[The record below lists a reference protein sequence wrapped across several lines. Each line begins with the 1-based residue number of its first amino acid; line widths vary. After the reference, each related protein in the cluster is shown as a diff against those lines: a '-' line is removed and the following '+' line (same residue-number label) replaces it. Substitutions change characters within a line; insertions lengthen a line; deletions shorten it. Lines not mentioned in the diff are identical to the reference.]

1 MHSKRVTL
9 QEKDVKLARRIR
21 GDFPGDKQNQY
32 REGLRRFQVGAEIAG
47 EADYDDRNRRIPG
60 TGWLPKNKPKA
71 AEAEQK
77 KRDAYE
83 HRLNREQEFN
93 ARVNQR
99 VTEKGVSDLEARHNL
114 VREFRDIYPQPLC
127 L

>member
-21 GDFPGDKQNQY
+21 GDFLGDKQNQY

-60 TGWLPKNKPKA
+60 TGWLPKNNLPKA

-77 KRDAYE
+77 SGTRTSTASTRGTLIRDLGDSGGIPE
-83 HRLNREQEFN
+83 RN
-93 ARVNQR
+93 
-99 VTEKGVSDLEARHNL
+99 G
-114 VREFRDIYPQPLC
+114 
-127 L
+127 